1 MLFKQFIADDLGCAS
16 YLIGDTDAGECVV
29 VDPKWNINDYV
40 ELADKKGLSI
50 VYVIETHNHADHVS
64 GHGKLAA
71 LGAQVAIYKDADVQ
85 YPHKAL
91 SDGQTINVG
100 NVRLTVLHT
109 PGHRPE
115 HISIAVTDTS
125 RADKPWL
132 VLTGDSLFVGDVGRP
147 DLAIEP
153 KDGAAQLY
161 HS

>member
-16 YLIGDTDAGECVV
+16 YLVGDTDAGECVV

-40 ELADKKGLSI
+40 ETADKKGMRI

-71 LGAQVAIYKDADVQ
+71 LGAQVAIFEGAGVE

-91 SDGQTINVG
+91 ADGDTIQVG
-100 NVRLTVLHT
+100 KVRFTVLPT

-115 HISIAVTDTS
+115 HIAV
-125 RADKPWL
+125 A
-132 VLTGDSLFVGDVGRP
+132 
-147 DLAIEP
+147 
-153 KDGAAQLY
+153 
-161 HS
+161 